1 MPPLASEEIAARGFA
16 MVIMPIGM
24 LLAATAAMRTF
35 LAKLKAA
42 GTLARFAVE
51 LMPFDNFTDLIG
63 LPEIGALEKRFSD

>member
-1 MPPLASEEIAARGFA
+1 
-16 MVIMPIGM
+16 
-24 LLAATAAMRTF
+24 MRTF